1 MTGGLMRQQYL
12 TAFSST
18 IWQQMKRTKTAGKWS
33 PDRAKS
39 AAILIALA
47 AAGFTVYQQ
56 LEKSGTREPLRNDL
70 YMPVVDPILE
80 PDRPDLIGDSLS
92 DE

>member
-1 MTGGLMRQQYL
+1 MQSENIPPESTTGRLFRLPFFM
-12 TAFSST
+12 
-18 IWQQMKRTKTAGKWS
+18 
-33 PDRAKS
+33 AKS
-39 AAILIALA
+39 RGSRARTAVVLAILA
-47 AAGFTVYQQ
+47 AAGFMLYQQ
-56 LEKSGTREPLRNDL
+56 LWKAGPEPPQQNDL

>member
-1 MTGGLMRQQYL
+1 MVEQYS
-12 TAFSST
+12 APISPT
-18 IWQQMKRTKTAGKWS
+18 IRLQMKRSKTSGKVNTN
-33 PDRAKS
+33 RAKS

-47 AAGFTVYQQ
+47 AAGFALYQQ
-56 LEKSGTREPLRNDL
+56 LETSDVAEPHQNNL

-80 PDRPDLIGDSLS
+80 PDRPDLIGDSLA

>member
-1 MTGGLMRQQYL
+1 MQ
-12 TAFSST
+12 SENNPPKST
-18 IWQQMKRTKTAGKWS
+18 T
-33 PDRAKS
+33 DRLLRLPFFMAKS
-39 AAILIALA
+39 RGGRARTAVVLAILA
-47 AAGFTVYQQ
+47 AAGFMLYQQ
-56 LEKSGTREPLRNDL
+56 LWKTAPEPQQQNDL